1 MRVGLSEKI
10 TNHTLKNILLYPLV
24 WQDVLIFVPR
34 INSATIINQYHNH
47 E

>member
-24 WQDVLIFVPR
+24 WQDVLIFEPLETVFQR
-34 INSATIINQYHNH
+34 YV
-47 E
+47 

>member
-24 WQDVLIFVPR
+24 WQDVDIFVPR
-34 INSATIINQYHNH
+34 INR
-47 E
+47 

>member
-24 WQDVLIFVPR
+24 WQDAVYICCNLKYLI
-34 INSATIINQYHNH
+34 
-47 E
+47 

>member
-24 WQDVLIFVPR
+24 WQDVLIFCASYKQIV
-34 INSATIINQYHNH
+34 QLL
-47 E
+47 